1 MPHAPNPLHSWFLGP
16 KGENEHLLK
25 ELLDSA
31 LETHLHWRRAYHP
44 EDPFPIV
51 ADEGLTPDPTERAEL
66 RRHFASL
73 LEQLRGSVPFFSGR
87 YNGHMLSEQTIA
99 GQAAYFAAMLYNPN
113 NVSGEV
119 APVTT
124 RLEEEVAHLLA
135 RMIGYDPTRC
145 WGHLTSG
152 GTIANF
158 EALWIARNVFY
169 HPIAA
174 SLAARSLG
182 VDVPVSLP
190 EGRVAMLGD
199 LNLWQLLNIQP
210 GHSLDLWDKLWL
222 AAPRPAVESAL
233 RSHSLATLGYQDYS
247 RQLAAQFGDL
257 LPPGV
262 VLASGTAHYSW
273 AKIVAALG
281 VGSNQLVFVPVEA
294 ECRMD
299 PDALWRE
306 IKSLTARRVP
316 IMACV
321 STCGTTE
328 QAAVDDLQRIVDVRA
343 RAERELGVT
352 FHIHSDA
359 CYGGYAASLTRAP
372 DGSRHTAAEI
382 REISGGT
389 HWPTDQW
396 LRSVVALEHADSVS
410 IDPHKLGYVPY
421 PAGAFLLKD
430 MRGRELVATD
440 PPYLALTPSRENG
453 DAPVIGRFIFE
464 GSKPGASAAAT
475 WLSHKTIPLNSAG
488 HGRIIASTMKAA
500 RNLYA
505 LLGSSD
511 FAPFRVL
518 RLPEPDLNIVCFLLH
533 HPSLVTL
540 SDLNALN
547 EMIYKELSPDAEMAA
562 PYMITRTRLTSP
574 AYDGAIA
581 PLLAALGSD
590 GESYHESIA
599 EGLTVLRATVM
610 NPFSVDA
617 NPDYLHGLTDA
628 VRRAAMNF
636 FKDSRGNTRHAHRAV
651 KSGSPGLCN
660 PASPSNAR
668 GWC

>member
-1 MPHAPNPLHSWFLGP
+1 MPNPLHSWFLGP
-16 KGENEHLLK
+16 KGENEQLLT

-31 LETHLHWRRAYHP
+31 LQTHLQWRRSYHP
-44 EDPFPIV
+44 EDPSPI
-51 ADEGLTPDPTERAEL
+51 AAGEWPTPAATTERAQL

-124 RLEEEVAHLLA
+124 RLEEEVANQLA
-135 RMIGYDPTRC
+135 KMIGYDPARC

-158 EALWIARNVFY
+158 EALWIARNIHY
-169 HPIAA
+169 HPVAA
-174 SLAARSLG
+174 SLAARALG

-190 EGRVAMLGD
+190 DGTDAILGELD
-199 LNLWQLLNIQP
+199 LWQLLNIRP
-210 GHSLDLWDKLWL
+210 DCSLDLWEKLWL
-222 AAPRPAVESAL
+222 AAPRPVMESAL
-233 RSHSLATLGYQDYS
+233 RAHSLATMGYQDYS
-247 RQLAAQFGDL
+247 RQLAAEFGDPL
-257 LPPGV
+257 QAGV
-262 VLASGTAHYSW
+262 VLAAGTAHYSW

-281 VGSNQLVFVPVEA
+281 VGSNQLVFVSVGA

-299 PDALWRE
+299 PEALWRE
-306 IKSLTARRVP
+306 IESLTRKRIP

-328 QAAVDDLQRIVDVRA
+328 EGAVDDLQRIVEVRA
-343 RAERELGVT
+343 RAERELDVT

-359 CYGGYAASLTRAP
+359 CYGGYAASVTRAP
-372 DGSRHTAAEI
+372 DGSRHTAAAI
-382 REISGGT
+382 REVCGGEL
-389 HWPTDQW
+389 WPTDQW
-396 LRSVVALEHADSVS
+396 ARSVCALEGADSVS

-430 MRGRELVATD
+430 RRGRELVATD
-440 PPYLALTPSRENG
+440 PPYLALTTSRENG

-488 HGRIIASTMKAA
+488 HGRIIASTLKGA
-500 RNLYA
+500 RDLYA

-511 FAPFRVL
+511 FSPFRVM

-533 HPSLVTL
+533 HPSLSTL
-540 SDLNALN
+540 SALNALN
-547 EMIYKELSPDAEMAA
+547 EMIYSKLSPGAEMSA
-562 PYMITRTRLTSP
+562 PYMITRTKLSSP
-574 AYDGAIA
+574 AYDGAIR
-581 PLLAALGSD
+581 PLLTALGSD
-590 GESYHESIA
+590 AESYWEAIA

-610 NPFSVDA
+610 NPFSAGA
-617 NPDYLHGLTDA
+617 NPDYLLGLTDA
-628 VRRAAMNF
+628 VRREAMSF
-636 FKDSRGNTRHAHRAV
+636 LGNIEE
-651 KSGSPGLCN
+651 
-660 PASPSNAR
+660 SPSKRKNYWSMSTSPNR
-668 GWC
+668 

>member
-1 MPHAPNPLHSWFLGP
+1 MPNPLHSWFLGP
-16 KGENEHLLK
+16 KGENEQLLK

-31 LETHLHWRRAYHP
+31 LQTHLQWRRSYHP
-44 EDPFPIV
+44 EDPSPN
-51 ADEGLTPDPTERAEL
+51 AAGEWPTPAATTERAEL

-124 RLEEEVAHLLA
+124 RLEGEVANQLA
-135 RMIGYDPTRC
+135 EMIGYDPLRS

-158 EALWIARNVFY
+158 EALWIARNVHY
-169 HPIAA
+169 HPVAA

-190 EGRVAMLGD
+190 DGSVAILSELD
-199 LNLWQLLNIQP
+199 LWQLLNIRP
-210 GHSLDLWDKLWL
+210 GCSLDLWEKLWL

-233 RSHSLATLGYQDYS
+233 RSHSLATIGYQDYS
-247 RQLAAQFGDL
+247 RQLAGEFGDSL
-257 LPPGV
+257 QAGV
-262 VLASGTAHYSW
+262 VLAAGTAHYSW

-281 VGSNQLVFVPVEA
+281 VGSNQLVFVPVGA

-299 PDALWRE
+299 PEALWRQIE
-306 IKSLTARRVP
+306 SLTRQRIP

-328 QAAVDDLQRIVDVRA
+328 EGAVDDLQRIVEVRA

-359 CYGGYAASLTRAP
+359 CYGGYAASVTRAS

-382 REISGGT
+382 RDVCGGEQ
-389 HWPTDQW
+389 WPTDQW
-396 LRSVVALEHADSVS
+396 SRSVCALEGVDSVS

-430 MRGRELVATD
+430 RRGRELVATD
-440 PPYLALTPSRENG
+440 PPYLALTTSRENG

-488 HGRIIASTMKAA
+488 HGRIIASTLKGA
-500 RNLYA
+500 RDLYA

-511 FAPFRVL
+511 FSPFGVM

-533 HPSLVTL
+533 HPSLATL
-540 SDLNALN
+540 SALNAFN
-547 EMIYKELSPDAEMAA
+547 EMIYSKLSPGAEMSA
-562 PYMITRTRLTSP
+562 PYMITRTKLDSP
-574 AYDGAIA
+574 AYDGAIR
-581 PLLAALGSD
+581 PLLTALGSHA
-590 GESYHESIA
+590 ESYWEDIA
-599 EGLTVLRATVM
+599 EGVTVLRATVM
-610 NPFSVDA
+610 NPFSADSH
-617 NPDYLHGLTDA
+617 PDYLLGLTDA
-628 VRRAAMNF
+628 VRRAAM
-636 FKDSRGNTRHAHRAV
+636 SLLGNIAL
-651 KSGSPGLCN
+651 PG
-660 PASPSNAR
+660 NAPLPELVGR
-668 GWC
+668 S

>member
-1 MPHAPNPLHSWFLGP
+1 MSGSSSTLTVVPNPLHSLFLGP
-16 KGENEHLLK
+16 KGENEQLLR

-31 LETHLHWRRAYHP
+31 LQTHLHWRRTYHP
-44 EDPFPIV
+44 EDPSPI
-51 ADEGLTPDPTERAEL
+51 AAGGSPTPAATAERVEL

-73 LEQLRGSVPFFSGR
+73 LLQLQGSVPFFSGR

-135 RMIGYDPTRC
+135 EMIGYDPMRC

-169 HPIAA
+169 HPVAA

-182 VDVPVSLP
+182 VDVPASLP
-190 EGRVAMLGD
+190 DGSVPMLSELD
-199 LNLWQLLNIQP
+199 LWQLLNIRP
-210 GHSLDLWDKLWL
+210 DSSLDLWEKLWL
-222 AAPRPAVESAL
+222 AAPSPAVENAL
-233 RSHSLATLGYQDYS
+233 RSHSLATLGYQDYNK
-247 RQLAAQFGDL
+247 QLAAEFGDP
-257 LPPGV
+257 LPAGV
-262 VLASGTAHYSW
+262 VLAAGTAHYSW

-299 PDALWRE
+299 PDALWRAIE
-306 IKSLTARRVP
+306 SLTSRRIPV
-316 IMACV
+316 MACV

-328 QAAVDDLQRIVDVRA
+328 QGAVDDLQRILEVRA

-372 DGSRHTAAEI
+372 DGSRHTAAEL
-382 REISGGT
+382 REICGGAR
-389 HWPTDQW
+389 WPTDQW
-396 LRSVVALEHADSVS
+396 VRSIRALESADSLS

-421 PAGAFLLKD
+421 PAGAFLLRD
-430 MRGRELVATD
+430 RRGRELVATD
-440 PPYLALTPSRENG
+440 PAYLALTTSRENG

-500 RNLYA
+500 RDLYA

-511 FAPFRVL
+511 FRPFRVI
-518 RLPEPDLNIVCFLLH
+518 RVSQPDLNIVCFLLH
-533 HPSLVTL
+533 HPSLDTL
-540 SDLNALN
+540 SELNALN
-547 EMIYKELSPDAEMAA
+547 ETIYRELSPDAEMSA

-574 AYDGAIA
+574 AYDGAIG
-581 PLLAALGSD
+581 PLLSSLGAD
-590 GESYHESIA
+590 GESYRKAIA

-617 NPDYLHGLTDA
+617 NPDYLLGLTDA
-628 VRRAAMNF
+628 VRRVAMSF
-636 FKDSRGNTRHAHRAV
+636 LTDRSPTRGSYSASNPILSA
-651 KSGSPGLCN
+651 KST
-660 PASPSNAR
+660 
-668 GWC
+668 

>member
-1 MPHAPNPLHSWFLGP
+1 MPNPLHSWFLGP
-16 KGENEHLLK
+16 KGENEQLLT

-31 LETHLHWRRAYHP
+31 LQTHLQWRRSYHP
-44 EDPFPIV
+44 EDPSPI
-51 ADEGLTPDPTERAEL
+51 AAGEWPTPAATTERAQL

-124 RLEEEVAHLLA
+124 RLEEEVANQLA
-135 RMIGYDPTRC
+135 KMIGYDPARC

-158 EALWIARNVFY
+158 EALWIARNIHY
-169 HPIAA
+169 HPVAA
-174 SLAARSLG
+174 SLAARALG

-190 EGRVAMLGD
+190 DGTDAILGELD
-199 LNLWQLLNIQP
+199 LWQLLNVRP
-210 GHSLDLWDKLWL
+210 DCSLDLWEKLWL
-222 AAPRPAVESAL
+222 AAPRPVMESAL
-233 RSHSLATLGYQDYS
+233 RAHSLATMGYQDYS
-247 RQLAAQFGDL
+247 RQLAAEFGDPL
-257 LPPGV
+257 QAGV
-262 VLASGTAHYSW
+262 VLAAGTAHYSW

-281 VGSNQLVFVPVEA
+281 VGSNQLVFVSVGA

-299 PDALWRE
+299 PEALWRE
-306 IKSLTARRVP
+306 IESLTRKRIP

-328 QAAVDDLQRIVDVRA
+328 EGAVDDLQRIVEVRA
-343 RAERELGVT
+343 RAERELDVT

-359 CYGGYAASLTRAP
+359 CYGGYAASVTRAP
-372 DGSRHTAAEI
+372 DGSRHTAAAI
-382 REISGGT
+382 REVCGGEL
-389 HWPTDQW
+389 WPTDQW
-396 LRSVVALEHADSVS
+396 ARSVCALEGADSVS

-430 MRGRELVATD
+430 RRGRELVATD
-440 PPYLALTPSRENG
+440 PPYLALTTSRENG

-488 HGRIIASTMKAA
+488 HGRIIASTLKGA
-500 RNLYA
+500 RDLYA

-511 FAPFRVL
+511 FSPFRVM

-533 HPSLVTL
+533 HPSLSTL
-540 SDLNALN
+540 SALNALN
-547 EMIYKELSPDAEMAA
+547 EMIYSKLSPGAEMSA
-562 PYMITRTRLTSP
+562 PYMITRTKLSSP
-574 AYDGAIA
+574 AYDGAIR
-581 PLLAALGSD
+581 PLLTALGSD
-590 GESYHESIA
+590 AESYWEAIA

-610 NPFSVDA
+610 NPFSAGA
-617 NPDYLHGLTDA
+617 NPDYLLGLTDA
-628 VRRAAMNF
+628 VRREAMSF
-636 FKDSRGNTRHAHRAV
+636 LGNIEE
-651 KSGSPGLCN
+651 
-660 PASPSNAR
+660 SPSKRKNYWSMSTSPNR
-668 GWC
+668 